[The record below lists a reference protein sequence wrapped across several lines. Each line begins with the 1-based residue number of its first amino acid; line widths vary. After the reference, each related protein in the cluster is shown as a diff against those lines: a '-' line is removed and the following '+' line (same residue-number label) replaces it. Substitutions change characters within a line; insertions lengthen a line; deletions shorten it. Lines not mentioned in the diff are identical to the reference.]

1 MDECKN
7 NYQNQDKPKTLLFCN
22 PKSKKSIQKI
32 TENFVEAGLILK
44 EERLRGLRGQEGLRD
59 NLNALMVV
67 SGSVVDRSKGGEDA
81 NVDFPNSLVYGRS

>member
-1 MDECKN
+1 MQK
-7 NYQNQDKPKTLLFCN
+7 QLSKPRQAKDVTFLQSQKQKIN
-22 PKSKKSIQKI
+22 PKNHRKFCGGRFDIKGREIERFKR
-32 TENFVEAGLILK
+32 TRRVE
-44 EERLRGLRGQEGLRD
+44 RQ